1 MEVVDYV
8 LSSEQWCCVEKSVK
22 GMASKVELAE
32 IAVLLCAA
40 FPVLN
45 ANMQITLE
53 LTNKYKK
60 LFPIY
65 LKTIA
70 FQHIENFITDKYR
83 FVMNAK
89 NHGFISF
96 IIKVIL
102 IFSYSYKKCLNIFMP
117 LVFIDGYDWM

>member
-8 LSSEQWCCVEKSVK
+8 LLSEQWCCVEKSVK

-32 IAVLLCAA
+32 IAVLQCAA

-60 LFPIY
+60 F
-65 LKTIA
+65 
-70 FQHIENFITDKYR
+70 FQFTSQLSQ
-83 FVMNAK
+83 
-89 NHGFISF
+89 ISISTF
-96 IIKVIL
+96 L
-102 IFSYSYKKCLNIFMP
+102 YNR
-117 LVFIDGYDWM
+117 